1 MPLDEAHTARRRA
14 ELLWQQ
20 QTRDTET
27 KDAAAQTEKL
37 AAQKEGCAAVDAK
50 TARLRAL
57 RLAKEAADRAAR
69 STSVRRLRRRAGATT
84 GPG

>member
-1 MPLDEAHTARRRA
+1 MPSDEEHAARRRA

-27 KDAAAQTEKL
+27 KEAATQAAML
-37 AAQKEGCAAVDAK
+37 AALRDRRVVDEK

-57 RLAKEAADRAAR
+57 RLSKEAADRVIRPMSAR
-69 STSVRRLRRRAGATT
+69 GLRRKAGAAT
-84 GPG
+84 GAE